1 MALDPALIQK
11 LRQLAKCTP
20 EVLAEQLTKLASA
33 DPDTW
38 RQAINTVILTMWVK
52 NMSTHSTA
60 VEALK
65 GVKVFQQ
72 MLESIAGGAQGAQEP
87 QVPPG
92 MPGRPAAPQVGG
104 PLPPPQGGAR
114 IGGDGTP
121 ITDPTQLA
129 AEEMMDQAMGLAPG
143 AAAPQVP
150 GRPAPAP
157 QGPLPG
163 RPRGGRNNHAIGVD
177 GQPNTPEQQEAERIL
192 DEATGVA

>member
-11 LRQLAKCTP
+11 LRQLAKCSP
-20 EVLAEQLTKLASA
+20 EVLAEQLTKLAST

-38 RQAINTVILTMWVK
+38 RQSINTLILTMWVK

-72 MLESIAGGAQGAQEP
+72 MLESIAGGTQVAQEP

-92 MPGRPAAPQVGG
+92 MPGRPAAPQIAG
-104 PLPPPQGGAR
+104 PPPAGAR

-129 AEEMMDQAMGLAPG
+129 AESMMDEAMGIAPG
-143 AAAPQVP
+143 AAPQMP
-150 GRPAPAP
+150 GRPAAP

-177 GQPNTPEQQEAERIL
+177 GQPNSPEQQEAERML
-192 DEATGVA
+192 DEATGVV